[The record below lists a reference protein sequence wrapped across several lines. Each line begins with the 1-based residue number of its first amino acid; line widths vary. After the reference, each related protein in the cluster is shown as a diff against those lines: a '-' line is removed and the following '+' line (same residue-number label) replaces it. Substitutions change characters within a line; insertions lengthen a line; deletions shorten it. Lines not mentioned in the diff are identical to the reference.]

1 MNQSDIFKDGAVN
14 GLVFLLLM
22 LISIFFPIVNLV
34 AVFLLPV
41 PFVLM
46 TKERGWKAGVVLFVI
61 IGVICGLLLTYIS
74 VPLVLLVAIGGIVIG
89 ASIRAG
95 SGPYETWAAGAAGFA
110 VGFGLLFLVTQFV
123 FQINWMD
130 TIHQGIEDSFS
141 TSENFMRTME
151 VDLDEETLE
160 LAKEQAKS
168 LVYLIPTFMMVISI
182 VFALIAQWVSYR
194 WINRTE
200 KTSYR
205 FPKLRYLSFPT
216 SLIWYYLIAIIL
228 TWIYT
233 DPSDMLYLAGVNLYS
248 MIGLL
253 LVVQGI
259 SFIVFYVHHKK
270 WPKFVPFAVVAGLV
284 LFPFLLLYP
293 LRILGIIDL
302 GFQLRSRLSNNGN
315 Q

>member
-1 MNQSDIFKDGAVN
+1 MESRSRSVCDYRRHLWAVTN
-14 GLVFLLLM
+14 LY
-22 LISIFFPIVNLV
+22 ICSTCSIGSY
-34 AVFLLPV
+34 
-41 PFVLM
+41 
-46 TKERGWKAGVVLFVI
+46 R
-61 IGVICGLLLTYIS
+61 
-74 VPLVLLVAIGGIVIG
+74 GIVIG

-200 KTSYR
+200 KH
-205 FPKLRYLSFPT
+205 
-216 SLIWYYLIAIIL
+216 L
-228 TWIYT
+228 T
-233 DPSDMLYLAGVNLYS
+233 
-248 MIGLL
+248 
-253 LVVQGI
+253 
-259 SFIVFYVHHKK
+259 
-270 WPKFVPFAVVAGLV
+270 
-284 LFPFLLLYP
+284 
-293 LRILGIIDL
+293 
-302 GFQLRSRLSNNGN
+302 GFQSFVT
-315 Q
+315 